1 LCALG
6 EDEET
11 VGAQLADAG
20 VFNMAH
26 LCASSR
32 SLHLRSDPHD
42 DEGRNRLVL
51 VAPQT
56 APAPFTE

>member
-1 LCALG
+1 
-6 EDEET
+6 

-42 DEGRNRLVL
+42 DEGCNRLVL
-51 VAPQT
+51 GCAANGACAFRRVKT
-56 APAPFTE
+56 AS